1 MPCSARMGLTCS
13 RISAWG
19 LGEAPTFSTV
29 VSVEAASD
37 EAAEEA
43 EEAVLEPQAARLAAR
58 ASASTDATIFFM
70 LCHSSYFIN
79 RFALG
84 LLWVPFCRRGS
95 LRKSSLFSP
104 GRGGPCTARVPA
116 RENHGN
122 WFSGC
127 AYPPC
132 WPDGRTPSG
141 SGTPPRSPEAA
152 RRTSRSADNAGS
164 RSGRRCCPGRPH
176 PSRR

>member
-70 LCHSSYFIN
+70 LCHSSFIN

-84 LLWVPFCRRGS
+84 LLWVPFCRRRS

-152 RRTSRSADNAGS
+152 RRTLRFADNAGS